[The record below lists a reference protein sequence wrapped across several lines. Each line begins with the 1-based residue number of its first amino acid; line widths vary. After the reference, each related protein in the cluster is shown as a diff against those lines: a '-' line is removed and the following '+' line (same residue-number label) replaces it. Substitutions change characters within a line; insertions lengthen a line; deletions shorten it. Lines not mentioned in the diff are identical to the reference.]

1 MGLGAA
7 QWILLGA
14 GCLNVASG
22 VYSLVTGRLPRLL
35 FRRRAGLDPRRYG
48 RGQLLMSVF
57 PFALGPSMGLMEMP
71 YELSVA
77 VVLVGL
83 GAFLAGTWLTWPGDR
98 IP

>member
-14 GCLNVASG
+14 GCLNVALG
-22 VYSLVTGRLPRLL
+22 VHSLVTGRLPRLL
-35 FRRRAGLDPRRYG
+35 FRRHAGLDPRCYG

-57 PFALGPSMGLMEMP
+57 PFALGPSMGLVEMS

-77 VVLVGL
+77 VILVGL
-83 GAFLAGTWLTWPGDR
+83 GVFLVGTWLTWPGDR